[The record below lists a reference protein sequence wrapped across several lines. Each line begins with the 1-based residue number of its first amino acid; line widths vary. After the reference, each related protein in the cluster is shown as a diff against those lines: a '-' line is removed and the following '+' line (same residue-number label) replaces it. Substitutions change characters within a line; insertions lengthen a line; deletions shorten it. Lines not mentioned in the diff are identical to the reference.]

1 MRELFQARRDA
12 DETSAE
18 LMTKPVLTVE
28 EVAQLFGLSP
38 YVIRRAV
45 REQELPAIVAG
56 DDIIGIKREDLMA
69 WLERRGGL

>member
-1 MRELFQARRDA
+1 MRELFQARRHA
-12 DETSAE
+12 DETSTD
-18 LMTKPVLTVE
+18 LMTRPVLTVD
-28 EVAQLFGLSP
+28 EVAQPFGLSP

-56 DDIIGIKREDLMA
+56 DDILGIKREDLTA

>member
-1 MRELFQARRDA
+1 MRELFQVRHDA

-18 LMTKPVLTVE
+18 LMTRPVLTVE
-28 EVAQLFGLSP
+28 EVSQLFGLSP

-45 REQELPAIVAG
+45 REDELPAVVAG
-56 DDIIGIKREDLMA
+56 DDILGIKREDLTA